1 LNIQNQIQMVSQIV
15 EAGMIELEDEVWA
28 LEAGL

>member
-15 EAGMIELEDEVWA
+15 EAGMIEFEDEVWA